1 MNAAR
6 LINSADI
13 QNADLSTFVSFTTM
27 DFRITWQTSLGRFGW
42 TDIVEATDAGD
53 AVEAFQAARR
63 DDSNPV
69 PFDATI
75 DQIKPA

>member
-1 MNAAR
+1 
-6 LINSADI
+6 
-13 QNADLSTFVSFTTM
+13 M

-63 DDSNPV
+63 DDSNSV